1 MLIKLLRF
9 VEVIGGEHLDEKG
22 TGRRMYFVQ
31 AADYDLCSVLIAF
44 NSLSILTVY

>member
-1 MLIKLLRF
+1 MFIKSLRF